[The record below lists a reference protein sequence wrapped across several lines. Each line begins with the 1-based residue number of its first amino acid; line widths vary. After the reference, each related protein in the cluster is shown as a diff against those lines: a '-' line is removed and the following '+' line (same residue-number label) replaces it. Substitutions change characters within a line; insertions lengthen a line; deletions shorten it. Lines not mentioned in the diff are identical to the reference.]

1 MSKNFEEEYKALA
14 NEDLPDL
21 WNRIESGLTPKTIA
35 LTDEVEDKQVITK
48 TKKEKV
54 ISVLYRYRAVAAAV
68 LCAVVIIPA
77 VAMSW
82 RSGRSKNWEAADEAP
97 SIDMAAAQSENG
109 MAVVTEGVAEEAA
122 EDAAG
127 AIEEAVVEDAGEI
140 TEEIMADSME
150 NCAEDTATMDDSA
163 ATMPEAEMAAMPK
176 DEPSGGAGVDA
187 ARETE
192 KKLQDKETQQLSNAR
207 EESAK
212 AEAEEESDKVYENVT
227 LKMEDRIDEI
237 VETDEGIYSG
247 VKAKVVKDPQRELTE
262 GTEITVWISLA
273 SSVAY
278 VKGET
283 YSVTLSYNKDRI
295 CPYRIL

>member
-21 WNRIESGLTPKTIA
+21 WNRIESGLTPKTTA

-97 SIDMAAAQSENG
+97 SIDMAAAQNENG
-109 MAVVTEGVAEEAA
+109 MAVVTEGVAE
-122 EDAAG
+122 DAAG
-127 AIEEAVVEDAGEI
+127 AIEEAAVEDAGEI

-187 ARETE
+187 AGETE
-192 KKLQDKETQQLSNAR
+192 KKLRDKETQQLSNAR

-212 AEAEEESDKVYENVT
+212 AEAEEESVKVYENVT
-227 LKMEDRIDEI
+227 LKMEDRVDEI

-247 VKAKVVKDPQRELTE
+247 VKAKVVKDPQGELTE
-262 GTEITVWISLA
+262 GAEITVWISCA

-278 VKGET
+278 MKGET
-283 YSVTLSYNKDRI
+283 YSVTISYNKDRM